1 MKGEVRPALSYGWC
15 MTSDHDTPE
24 GRGGCPIQVGAQR
37 PCGCPCHDGATE
49 PRGLLP
55 VKPLAPADER
65 LSDSPVG
72 PEVEAGAEEPQ
83 EALPGVRKE
92 GLVGGPVVGEQ
103 IPLL

>member
-1 MKGEVRPALSYGWC
+1 MKGEVRPVLLSYGWC

-65 LSDSPVG
+65 VG
-72 PEVEAGAEEPQ
+72 VSSSGAEEPL
-83 EALPGVRKE
+83 EASVEEGVER
-92 GLVGGPVVGEQ
+92 VMGGPVVGEQ

>member
-1 MKGEVRPALSYGWC
+1 MKGEARPVLSYGWC

-24 GRGGCPIQVGAQR
+24 RRGGCPIQVGAQR

-65 LSDSPVG
+65 VG
-72 PEVEAGAEEPQ
+72 ASSSGMEEPL
-83 EALPGVRKE
+83 EASVEEGVERV
-92 GLVGGPVVGEQ
+92 VGGPVVGEQ